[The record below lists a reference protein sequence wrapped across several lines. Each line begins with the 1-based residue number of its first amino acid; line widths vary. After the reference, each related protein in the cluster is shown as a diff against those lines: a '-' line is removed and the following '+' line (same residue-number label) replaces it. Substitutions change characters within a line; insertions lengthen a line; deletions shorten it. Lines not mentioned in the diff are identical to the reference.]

1 MAASVTSQ
9 KSPGTPHSFW
19 SNVAA
24 VAYKEAS
31 VIRHDKALLATVFA
45 QPVMMLLLFGLA
57 LSNKPANVSWI
68 VFDRNQSG
76 ISRRFI
82 EQVQTTGYF
91 LRPRAVWS
99 YDEGRRLLQDG
110 SALVFL
116 IIPKNFRRDIE
127 RGQPRV
133 QLLVDGSDPLSASR
147 VAAYIG
153 QVASTFSTRPTVV
166 SAHVPGAPAVSPV
179 PIDLRQRFWFNP
191 TLLDRKFFLA
201 ALAGMLL
208 TNLCLSATSGG
219 LVAERESG
227 TYEQMLALPTTPLEI
242 VIGKLV
248 PFVGLSYAV
257 FFFSILSAG
266 LCFGMWPQG
275 SWLALLLVT
284 LPFVLASLGI
294 GVFVSTLAHTSAQAV
309 FITVFFILPS
319 FVLSGSMFPYQLMP
333 HGVREVGALF
343 PLRWYQIALRRI
355 VERGGGLTDVAGP
368 ILALIILFGVIL
380 AGISWRMKPRLG

>member
-1 MAASVTSQ
+1 V
-9 KSPGTPHSFW
+9 
-19 SNVAA
+19 
-24 VAYKEAS
+24 
-31 VIRHDKALLATVFA
+31 
-45 QPVMMLLLFGLA
+45 
-57 LSNKPANVSWI
+57 
-68 VFDRNQSG
+68 
-76 ISRRFI
+76 SRRFI
-82 EQVQTTGYF
+82 QEVQTTGYF

-99 YDEGRRLLQDG
+99 YDEGRQLLQDG

-133 QLLVDGSDPLSASR
+133 QLLVDGSDPLSAAR

-153 QVASTFSTRPTVV
+153 QVASTFPTRPTVV
-166 SAHVPGAPAVSPV
+166 TAHVPGAPAVSPV

-191 TLLDRKFFLA
+191 TLLDRRFFLA

-208 TNLCLSATSGG
+208 TNLCLSVTSGG

-257 FFFSILSAG
+257 FFFSILAAG
-266 LCFGMWPQG
+266 LFFGMWPQG

-294 GVFVSTLAHTSAQAV
+294 GVFVSTVAHTSAQAV

>member
-1 MAASVTSQ
+1 MTDRPTTHAP
-9 KSPGTPHSFW
+9 PGRRHSFW

-57 LSNKPANVSWI
+57 LSNKPANVKWI
-68 VFDRNQSG
+68 VLDRNQSAV
-76 ISRRFI
+76 SRRLI
-82 EQVQTTGYF
+82 QEVQSTGYF
-91 LRPRAVWS
+91 LPPQPVWS
-99 YDEGRRLLQDG
+99 YDEGRQLLKNA

-116 IIPKNFRRDIE
+116 IIPQNFRRDIE

-133 QLLVDGSDPLSASR
+133 QLLVDGSDPLSAAR
-147 VAAYIG
+147 VAGYIG
-153 QVASTFSTRPTVV
+153 QVASTFATRPGVIT
-166 SAHVPGAPAVSPV
+166 AQVPGAPAVLPV

-257 FFFSILSAG
+257 FFFSILAAG
-266 LCFGMWPQG
+266 FFFGMWPQG

-355 VERGGGLTDVAGP
+355 VERGGGFTDVAGP
-368 ILALIILFGVIL
+368 ILALVILFGVIL